1 MVIPFR
7 NFFLPINLKVEK
19 KIMIIVVCRSC
30 IDICPTN
37 AIISDYKID
46 ARKCISYLTIEHKGP
61 VPISIR
67 NKIGNKIYGC
77 DDCLSV
83 CPWNKFAKPTKNK
96 NLIPNENYKSLNF
109 FFRF

>member
-1 MVIPFR
+1 MDHGYSFQK
-7 NFFLPINLKVEK
+7 FFLPINLVEK
-19 KIMIIVVCRSC
+19 KNDNCGTCRSC

-67 NKIGNKIYGC
+67 EQNWK
-77 DDCLSV
+77 
-83 CPWNKFAKPTKNK
+83 
-96 NLIPNENYKSLNF
+96 
-109 FFRF
+109 